1 MQKLWTT
8 FVKDVKLSYNGL
20 YFYIEIGMAVIF
32 LLIMLFVVP
41 ENFDRT
47 QTFYGFIEDASIEE
61 QLTSTL
67 LEDGNTDVQ
76 LFESRKDLEA
86 ALADNRSA
94 IGVHIYERDG
104 RLTYEMV
111 LQGYENDSMKAMI
124 QSSIE
129 GAFMSKLPGYI
140 DYTSVTSLEAE
151 PSILSDREMVLPVY
165 LVLNVAFMGLFVIAA
180 YVFLDKEEGVIK
192 AFAVA
197 PVGVWHYLA
206 SKILIMALMGLITSL
221 VVMIALVGF
230 KVNYLLFIGLIL
242 SFNVFGS
249 TLGLLITSFF
259 ESMTKAMGAM
269 FSSIFILMFASI
281 SYFAPAFTPAWIKW
295 LPSYPMIF
303 SFRELLLENGDTLYI
318 IQNIGVFF
326 GLSALLFAYTNLRFK
341 KTLTV

>member
-47 QTFYGFIEDASIEE
+47 QTFYGLIEVDAVRE
-61 QLTSTL
+61 QITTTL
-67 LEDGNTDVQ
+67 DNEGANVL
-76 LFESRKDLEA
+76 LFENRTALEE
-86 ALADNRSA
+86 ALSENRSA
-94 IGVHIYERDG
+94 VGVHVYEGDAGLR
-104 RLTYEMV
+104 YEMV
-111 LQGYENDSMKAMI
+111 LQGYESESMKAMI

-129 GAFMSKLPGYI
+129 GAFMSKMPGY
-140 DYTSVTSLEAE
+140 TEWTAVSSLEAV
-151 PSILSDREMVLPVY
+151 PSQLTDREKVLPVY
-165 LVLNVAFMGLFVIAA
+165 FVMNVAFMGLFVIAA

-192 AFAVA
+192 AFAVT
-197 PVGVWHYLA
+197 PVSVWHYLA
-206 SKILIMALMGLITSL
+206 SKIMIMAFMGLITSL
-221 VVMIALVGF
+221 LVMIALVGF

-242 SFNVFGS
+242 AFNVFGS

-281 SYFAPAFTPAWIKW
+281 SYFAPSFTPEWIKW

-303 SFRELLLENGDTLYI
+303 SFRELLLENGDTVYI
-318 IQNIGVFF
+318 LQNIVVFL
-326 GLSALLFAYTNLRFK
+326 GLSALLFAYTNHRFK